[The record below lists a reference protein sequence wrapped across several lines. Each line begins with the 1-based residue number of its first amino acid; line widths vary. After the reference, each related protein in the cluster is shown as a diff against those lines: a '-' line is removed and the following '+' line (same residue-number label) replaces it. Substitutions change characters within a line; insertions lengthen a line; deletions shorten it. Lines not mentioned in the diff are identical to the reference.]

1 MARRQGGTLGTFTP
15 LSTPNAPTIGS
26 VTTEIGS
33 ASVAFTAP
41 TNTGD
46 GAVTSYI
53 VTAVNESTGESSGAT
68 GTESP
73 ITVSPGGG
81 TFKIRAQAVNNFGPG
96 RLSEFLTGQSI
107 LSGAEL
113 YGWGSGG
120 NGRIGDNT
128 VIDHSSPVQVGALTT
143 WRQASVGVN
152 FTLALT
158 TDGKMWSWGR
168 ASTYGQTGHNDT
180 VDRSSP
186 VQIGALTTWNKIAV
200 GDNHSHALKT
210 DGTLWSWGR
219 NSDGQ
224 LGLDDTVDRS
234 SPVQI
239 GALTTWA
246 SISAGAKQAFAI
258 TTSGALY
265 AWGSGGLGRLGT
277 GNTDYVSSPVQ
288 VGALTNWYKISSGVS
303 HTLAIKTDGT
313 LWGWGG
319 NYNGALGTNNQT
331 DYSSPVIVGALTSW
345 TDIGTGDESS
355 GAISAG
361 RLFSFG
367 KNASGQ
373 LGLNDTT
380 RRLSPVQVGALTNWL
395 SVSAAFLHS
404 AAVKTDGTLWTWG
417 NGSIGRLGDGTT
429 VSKSSPVQIG
439 ALTDWVAVDTGPS
452 AVNTTALVGVV

>member
-1 MARRQGGTLGTFTP
+1 MPRRQGGSLSGFTP
-15 LSTPNAPTIGS
+15 LSTPNAPTDLS
-26 VTTEIGS
+26 VSTSIGS
-33 ASVAFTAP
+33 ASVSFTAP
-41 TNTGD
+41 SDTGD
-46 GAVTSYI
+46 AAVTSYI
-53 VTAVNESTGESSGAT
+53 VTAVNESTGASSGAT

-73 ITVSPGGG
+73 ISISPGGG
-81 TFKIRAQAVNNFGPG
+81 TFKIRAQAVNGFGPG

-128 VIDHSSPVQVGALTT
+128 TTDHSSPVQVGALTT
-143 WRQASVGVN
+143 WRQASVGTN

-168 ASTYGQTGHNDT
+168 ASPYGQLGHNDA

-186 VQIGALTTWNKIAV
+186 VQIGALTTWDKIAV
-200 GDNHSHALKT
+200 GSTQSHALKT
-210 DGTLWSWGR
+210 DGTLWSWGK
-219 NSDGQ
+219 NADGQ
-224 LGLDDTVDRS
+224 LGLDDTVNRS

-265 AWGSGGLGRLGT
+265 AWGSGGAGRLGT

-288 VGALTNWYKISSGVS
+288 VGLLTNWHKTSSGIN

-313 LWGWGG
+313 LWSWGN
-319 NYNGALGTNNQT
+319 NYNGALGRNNQT
-331 DYSSPVIVGALTSW
+331 SYSSPVAVGALTSW
-345 TDIGTGDESS
+345 TDIGAGDDFS

-367 KNASGQ
+367 KNTSGQ

-395 SVSAAFLHS
+395 SVSAASSHS

-439 ALTDWVAVDTGPS
+439 ALTDWVAVDTS
-452 AVNTTALVGVV
+452 SDAVNTTALVGVV